1 MHTHR
6 LVKRHGGIKKFRA
19 PVESGM
25 GFQEIVKQQILSN
38 SQLYSDTMLF
48 FENVSD
54 AKSSD
59 F

>member
-1 MHTHR
+1 MTWWN
-6 LVKRHGGIKKFRA
+6 KEISSSSF